1 MDNLLKIMRDQ
12 KKLKLPGNIYHKTQI
27 ELAYNSNKIE
37 GSSLTQEQTR
47 YMYETKTIDGTALVN
62 DVIEMQNHFR
72 LFDYMLD
79 TAENELSEQMIKEYH
94 KILKSNT
101 HDSETAYFN
110 VGEYKKLPNEVGGN
124 VTADPSDVA
133 REICELLKQYN
144 SNKNHSIDEIID
156 FHYHLEIIHPF
167 QDGNGRVGRM
177 IIFKECLRNQI
188 IPFIIQDDFK
198 LFYYRGLQNCATE
211 KGYLVDTCLNAQDIY
226 KDYVRAL
233 LPDFEL

>member
-198 LFYYRGLQNCATE
+198 LFYYRGLQNYPTE